1 METIGEQL
9 RRVRKTCGHSLEDVA
24 HVTRI
29 NLRYLEA
36 IENDEFSKLPGQA
49 FLKGFLRSY
58 ARFLCIDEK
67 ELISKVI
74 DKKGTETYSSNNH
87 KTEKNIENTKTHTLK
102 SKYIRIILPL
112 SAVVIVLMVI
122 IILFGGS
129 KDTSKI
135 QNSKEVK
142 GVSVLP
148 GTVELKQNKIVQPP
162 SAPVAQAEPLLLKLS
177 ATELTWIQAK
187 LNDNENK
194 MILLKPGESVLWK
207 GEEKITI
214 TLGNAGGVEAEIN
227 GKPQKPFGK
236 RGEVVRN
243 IVITR
248 EGVSR

>member
-36 IENDEFSKLPGQA
+36 IENDEFSKLPGQT

-67 ELISKVI
+67 ELISKVR
-74 DKKGTETYSSNNH
+74 DKKWTETHASNNH
-87 KTEKNIENTKTHTLK
+87 ETEKNIENTKTPTLK

-122 IILFGGS
+122 IMLFGGN

-142 GVSVLP
+142 EVIVLP
-148 GTVELKQNKIVQPP
+148 GPVEVQQNKIVQPP
-162 SAPVAQAEPLLLKLS
+162 PVHVEQAEPLLLKLS
-177 ATELTWIQAK
+177 AKELTWIQAK
-187 LNDNENK
+187 LNDSEK
-194 MILLKPGESVLWK
+194 KEVLLKPGESVLWK
-207 GEEKITI
+207 GEDKITM

-227 GKPQKPFGK
+227 GKSLEPFGK
-236 RGEVVRN
+236 RGEVVRD

-248 EGVSR
+248 AGVYR